1 MYKEIME
8 KKKYITPA
16 IEVVRMST
24 ENIMLTASPGVGGDY
39 NPSEEIGAKKNGFFE
54 EDETADEWPI
64 YSSWG
69 E

>member
-1 MYKEIME
+1 ME

-16 IEVVRMST
+16 IEVVRMTT
-24 ENIMLTASPGVGGDY
+24 ENIMLTASPGVGGPWD
-39 NPSEEIGAKKNGFFE
+39 PTQPIEAKKNNVF
-54 EDETADEWPI
+54 EDETADEWPS